1 MLGKM
6 MSAMGAIA
14 LAYPATAHA
23 AWETA
28 HGVAITEE
36 GNCTGTPHNA
46 PNQPDMIRNGDGAR
60 LRIPLGF
67 RGAIEVYGH
76 GIDFASRV
84 RTVNGRQV
92 TRERG
97 VGGPTN
103 LSRGC
108 GSIGSIV
115 VGFAISAGDRSGDD
129 TLLIDDERIPI
140 TFFRPSITYTK
151 WSDFSKR
158 GQSLHPGSGGGGG
171 GAPVNTAGPVV
182 STNNGQGCG
191 PTSCNTSGGG
201 GRVVIGRGAP
211 SGGSTGERNP
221 DAPSAIGKCI
231 ADVGGRLELGSSS
244 STITLPR
251 SRGTADAQTCL
262 RRPMIIESV
271 LDDDTGDVYG
281 PRTSGFIRPV
291 SAPRHFMIVPDYA
304 ATPAGLTE
312 PQPLSPEDQDFQ
324 KVAMTEDTIAN
335 FVGEVTYR
343 IAPRSPVPGA
353 SDLTL
358 TIKSDPSFGVRQ
370 LQQILF
376 LVGRPSADFNADF
389 TTAGTTGERQF
400 GWRIEQRGDRAPA
413 ACFAQTT
420 GTVTVP
426 AGQTS
431 GKVPL
436 RATEANGCA
445 TARFAL
451 VLLPLPPSGA
461 VTSAPYARTMEFAYG
476 ERMRPLQAP
485 AAPAT
490 QLTPRV
496 P

>member
-6 MSAMGAIA
+6 MGAMGALA
-14 LAYPATAHA
+14 LAFPATAHA

-28 HGVAITEE
+28 YGVALTEDSTSCA
-36 GNCTGTPHNA
+36 GAPHNA

-67 RGAIEVYGH
+67 VGAIEVYGH

-115 VGFAISAGDRSGDD
+115 VRFAVSDGDRTGDD

-140 TFFRPSITYTK
+140 TFFRPKITYTK

-171 GAPVNTAGPVV
+171 APVPIAGPAV
-182 STNNGQGCG
+182 STGGGQGCG
-191 PTSCNTSGGG
+191 PAGCSTSGGG
-201 GRVVIGRGAP
+201 GMQFNRGSA
-211 SGGSTGERNP
+211 GGSTDERNP
-221 DAPSAIGKCI
+221 EAPSAIGRCI
-231 ADVGGRLELGSSS
+231 ADVGGRLDLGSSS
-244 STITLPR
+244 STIILPR
-251 SRGTADAQTCL
+251 SRSSADAQTCL

-271 LDDDTGDVYG
+271 LNDDTGDVYG
-281 PRTSGFIRPV
+281 PRTSGFYKPIR
-291 SAPRHFMIVPDYA
+291 AARLFMIVPDYA
-304 ATPAGLTE
+304 AAPAGLTE
-312 PQPLSPEDQDFQ
+312 PQPLSPQDQDFQ

-353 SDLTL
+353 SELTL

-376 LVGRPSADFNADF
+376 LVGRPSVDFNADF
-389 TTAGTTGERQF
+389 TTAGTTAERQF
-400 GWRIEQRGDRAPA
+400 GWRIERRGDREPA
-413 ACFAQTT
+413 ACFTQTT

-426 AGQTS
+426 AGLTS

-451 VLLPLPPSGA
+451 VLLPLPSGVA
-461 VTSAPYARTMEFAYG
+461 VTNDLYARTMEFAYG

-485 AAPAT
+485 AAPT
-490 QLTPRV
+490 PQLTPRV